1 MIIGKYIS
9 ELLYRYQCVTVPG
22 FGAFLTENQ
31 SAQLN
36 GSAVSFL
43 PPRKVISFNA
53 NIKNNDGLLAN
64 HVALAQNISY
74 DAALDLIHDEVN
86 EWLSVV
92 YNRESLV
99 LENIGTVK
107 LSAEMNWFF
116 EPKSDLNYLT
126 SSFGLSSFIA
136 PAIRREELKKDVEE
150 LEEKA
155 PILFTPEKRTNYSFL
170 KYAALFA
177 FFGLAGTFG
186 YKLYYDQ
193 QIEQNTQIVQKNVQE
208 KVQQKVQEATFNII
222 LPTPQPVVETT
233 SKPNE
238 IAVYPYH
245 IVAGVFSKPSNAK
258 TAFNDLV
265 KNGYKAELAP
275 KNKKGMYP
283 VFYQSFATSTEAEQ
297 FLQTLRKDPKN
308 QAWLLV
314 E

>member
-64 HVALAQNISY
+64 HVALAQKISY

-86 EWLSVV
+86 AWLSVV

-107 LSAEMNWFF
+107 LSADMNWFF

-136 PAIRREELKKDVEE
+136 PAIKREELKKEVEV

-155 PILFTPEKRTNYSFL
+155 PILFTPEKRKNYSFL
-170 KYAALFA
+170 KYAAMFA

-193 QIEQNTQIVQKNVQE
+193 QIEQNTQIVQKNVE
-208 KVQQKVQEATFNII
+208 AKVQQKVQEATFNII
-222 LPTPQPVVETT
+222 PPSTEPIVETVEKNT
-233 SKPNE
+233 TL
-238 IAVYPYH
+238 VYPYH
-245 IVAGVFSKPSNAK
+245 IVAGVFSKPQNAENAYK
-258 TAFNDLV
+258 DLV
-265 KNGYKAELAP
+265 KKGFKAVKANR
-275 KNKKGMYP
+275 NKKGMYP
-283 VFYQSFATSTEAEQ
+283 VYYQSFATTTEAEQ
-297 FLQTLRKDPKN
+297 FLQNLRKDPKN